1 MNCSCSSKAS
11 KTRTLLTKVH
21 FYIDTLHFLWLDFSL
36 SSHWNAT
43 CTLFTVSCSCS
54 SKGALAAITKD
65 PGPLVE
71 AITRGDLSTAKM
83 LLGITESETES
94 GDLTLVAINPLTWL
108 YTSSV
113 IQWHNFKNI
122 FKKKNSSHQ
131 AIATIQK

>member
-21 FYIDTLHFLWLDFSL
+21 FYIDTLHVLWLGFSL
-36 SSHWNAT
+36 LPHRNAT

-54 SKGALAAITKD
+54 SKGALATINKD
-65 PGPLVE
+65 PGPLEE

-94 GDLTLVAINPLTWL
+94 GELTLVGI
-108 YTSSV
+108 
-113 IQWHNFKNI
+113 
-122 FKKKNSSHQ
+122 
-131 AIATIQK
+131 